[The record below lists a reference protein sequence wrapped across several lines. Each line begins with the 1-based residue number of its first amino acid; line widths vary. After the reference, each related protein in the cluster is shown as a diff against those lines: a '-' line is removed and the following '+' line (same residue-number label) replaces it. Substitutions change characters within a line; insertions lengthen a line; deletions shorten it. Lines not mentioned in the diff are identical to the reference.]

1 MQRPIGQLALALFL
15 VTASTA
21 SAQTTAAGGGT
32 PWTLPPAATLTAA
45 VLTTQAPTARPGR
58 RRPPAYPGG
67 LQLRGFGV
75 VAQNWLAAG
84 STFQAVLGSSQAT
97 EFGGG
102 VSVTEG
108 SYFVD
113 VSARWFA
120 RDGERVFVRNGQ
132 VFPLGIDTSVTMTP
146 LDVTVGYRLRPF
158 GRLRPYLG
166 GGYTRLRYEETADF
180 AGSGEDVSESF
191 NGFHVVGG
199 GEWRFG
205 RLVGVATE
213 VAWTRVANA
222 IGDGGVSQAFGED
235 DLGGTSVRLKLVI
248 GR

>member
-1 MQRPIGQLALALFL
+1 MRPLTGPLALALL
-15 VTASTA
+15 VVTTSAV
-21 SAQTTAAGGGT
+21 SAQTPPAPAFDAAAITAAQVA
-32 PWTLPPAATLTAA
+32 PARAA
-45 VLTTQAPTARPGR
+45 R
-58 RRPPAYPGG
+58 RRPRAYVEG
-67 LQLRGFGV
+67 LQLRGFGM

-97 EFGGG
+97 ELGGG
-102 VSVTEG
+102 LSVTEG
-108 SYFVD
+108 SYFLD

-132 VFPLGIDTSVTMTP
+132 VYPLGIDTSVTMTP
-146 LDVTVGYRLRPF
+146 LDVTIGYRFRPF
-158 GRLRPYLG
+158 GRLRPYAG

-180 AGSGEDVSESF
+180 AGSGDDVSESF

-213 VAWTRVANA
+213 VAWTRIANA
-222 IGDGGVSQAFGED
+222 IGDGGASQAFDED

>member
-1 MQRPIGQLALALFL
+1 MRPLTGPLALALL
-15 VTASTA
+15 VVTTSAV
-21 SAQTTAAGGGT
+21 SAQT
-32 PWTLPPAATLTAA
+32 PPAAAFDAAAITAA
-45 VLTTQAPTARPGR
+45 QVAPARAAR
-58 RRPPAYPGG
+58 RRPRAYVEG
-67 LQLRGFGV
+67 LQLRGFGM
-75 VAQNWLAAG
+75 VARNWLAAG

-97 EFGGG
+97 ELGGG
-102 VSVTEG
+102 LSVTEG
-108 SYFVD
+108 SYFLD

-132 VFPLGIDTSVTMTP
+132 VYPLGIDTSVTMTP
-146 LDVTVGYRLRPF
+146 LDVTIGYRFRPF
-158 GRLRPYLG
+158 GRLRPYAG

-180 AGSGEDVSESF
+180 AGSGDDVSESF

-213 VAWTRVANA
+213 VAWTRIANA
-222 IGDGGVSQAFGED
+222 IGDGGASQAFDED

>member
-1 MQRPIGQLALALFL
+1 MRPLTGPLALALL
-15 VTASTA
+15 VVTTSAV
-21 SAQTTAAGGGT
+21 SAQTPPAPAFDAAAITAAQVA
-32 PWTLPPAATLTAA
+32 PARAA
-45 VLTTQAPTARPGR
+45 R
-58 RRPPAYPGG
+58 RRPRAYVEG
-67 LQLRGFGV
+67 LQLRGFGM

-97 EFGGG
+97 ELGGG
-102 VSVTEG
+102 LSVTEG
-108 SYFVD
+108 SYFLD
-113 VSARWFA
+113 VSARWFS

-132 VFPLGIDTSVTMTP
+132 VYPLGIDTSVTMTP
-146 LDVTVGYRLRPF
+146 LDVTIGYRFRPF
-158 GRLRPYLG
+158 GRLRPYAG
-166 GGYTRLRYEETADF
+166 GGYTRLRYEESADF
-180 AGSGEDVSESF
+180 AGSGDDVSESF

-213 VAWTRVANA
+213 VAWTRIANA
-222 IGDGGVSQAFGED
+222 IGDGGASQAFDED

>member
-1 MQRPIGQLALALFL
+1 MRPLTGPLALALL
-15 VTASTA
+15 IVTASA
-21 SAQTTAAGGGT
+21 VSAQTPPAPAFNADAITAAQV
-32 PWTLPPAATLTAA
+32 PPARAA
-45 VLTTQAPTARPGR
+45 RSRPR
-58 RRPPAYPGG
+58 AYADG
-67 LQLRGFGV
+67 LQLRGFGM

-84 STFQAVLGSSQAT
+84 STFKAVLGSSQAT
-97 EFGGG
+97 ELGGG
-102 VSVTEG
+102 LSVTEG
-108 SYFVD
+108 SYFLD

-132 VFPLGIDTSVTMTP
+132 VYPLGIDTSVTMTP
-146 LDVTVGYRLRPF
+146 LDVTIGYRFRPF
-158 GRLRPYLG
+158 GRLRPYAG

-180 AGSGEDVSESF
+180 AASGDDVSESF